1 MSGTTV
7 NANVV
12 IPFPFEFPY
21 LVDNANGVNFE
32 LFILKYQTMPQWGQ
46 INGLTLRFDVSDDGF
61 SDRQQSFKL
70 LFTFPG
76 PNLEVLTFTDNLGH
90 NIGAF
95 DPLDSGEP
103 FSDLLPALLLGDS
116 SDRGAFS

>member
-32 LFILKYQTMPQWGQ
+32 LFIFEVPNHAAVGPDQWS
-46 INGLTLRFDVSDDGF
+46 NS
-61 SDRQQSFKL
+61 
-70 LFTFPG
+70 
-76 PNLEVLTFTDNLGH
+76 
-90 NIGAF
+90 
-95 DPLDSGEP
+95 PL
-103 FSDLLPALLLGDS
+103 
-116 SDRGAFS
+116 